1 MRRAMNRLARDE
13 SGFTLVELVVVTFV
27 TVLLMAG
34 LSNLFVSGLRTSKT
48 TNAILS
54 SQTQIHDALDRLEYE
69 ARCSSQATL
78 GSSGAAVTL
87 TLPSECVHGTGT
99 VTWCITSGS
108 LIRYAATSCTGTGV
122 TLATNITS
130 ATPFS
135 CVATVGNYPELQ
147 VALSVQTET
156 AADQTSATDEIA
168 MRNAA
173 LTTSTASSCA

>member
-1 MRRAMNRLARDE
+1 MNRLVRDE

-48 TNAILS
+48 TNNILS

-69 ARCSSQATL
+69 ARCSSQAAL
-78 GSSGAAVTL
+78 GGSGADVTL
-87 TLPSECVHGTGT
+87 TLPSECIHATGT
-99 VTWCITSGS
+99 VTWCVSGGS
-108 LIRYAATSCTGTGV
+108 LIRYAASSCTGTGV

-135 CVATVGNYPELQ
+135 CIATVGDYPELQ
-147 VALSVQTET
+147 VALTVQTQSS
-156 AADQTSATDEIA
+156 ADQASATDPIA

-173 LTTSTASSCA
+173 VTTSTTKSCA